1 MGGVIVIAII
11 AALSFWVW
19 KLKSAQKR
27 GQQVVYAEDK
37 KPDVVGD
44 GYPGMSAQQLDSR
57 AVHRAPMAVGRAEL
71 EGGGGF
77 ER

>member
-1 MGGVIVIAII
+1 
-11 AALSFWVW
+11 
-19 KLKSAQKR
+19 
-27 GQQVVYAEDK
+27 VVYVEDK